1 MNNTLLRILQSELA
15 TAKNKDI
22 ENLNDDFRK
31 RYAALHF
38 ACSQA
43 KLEEHTWHTVR
54 VFLHDFLQVNNQF
67 FAQLGKK
74 WYPIACIMTKE
85 FNTPMLNFDD
95 IAILQLTN
103 KTTVIVY
110 PDNSAIFSRALRAD
124 RITVSVFIP
133 NIFNEQESTSLLYQ
147 ASESNAY
154 DIMSEIKK
162 KIGNFRNGVKV
173 DK

>member
-1 MNNTLLRILQSELA
+1 
-15 TAKNKDI
+15 
-22 ENLNDDFRK
+22 
-31 RYAALHF
+31 
-38 ACSQA
+38 
-43 KLEEHTWHTVR
+43 
-54 VFLHDFLQVNNQF
+54 
-67 FAQLGKK
+67 
-74 WYPIACIMTKE
+74 
-85 FNTPMLNFDD
+85 MLNFND

-154 DIMSEIKK
+154 DIMSEIKNK
-162 KIGNFRNGVKV
+162 TDNFRNGVKV

>member
-1 MNNTLLRILQSELA
+1 MNNTLLHILQSELS
-15 TAKNKDI
+15 TAGKHDI
-22 ENLNDDFRK
+22 ESLNEDFRK

-43 KLEEHTWHTVR
+43 KVEQHTWHAIR
-54 VFLHDFLQVNNQF
+54 VFLHDFLGVENRF
-67 FAQLGKK
+67 FVQLGKK

-110 PDNSAIFSRALRAD
+110 PDNSAIFSRAVRQD
-124 RITVSVFIP
+124 RIIMSVFIP

-154 DIMSEIKK
+154 DVLSDIKK
-162 KIGNFRNGVKV
+162 KISNFRKEVKV
-173 DK
+173 G